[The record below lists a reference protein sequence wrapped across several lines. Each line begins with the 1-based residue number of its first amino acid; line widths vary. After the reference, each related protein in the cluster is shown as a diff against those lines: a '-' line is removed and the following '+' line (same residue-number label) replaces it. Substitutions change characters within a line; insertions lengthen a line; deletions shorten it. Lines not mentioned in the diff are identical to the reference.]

1 MKKIAL
7 SIIITAFFATAS
19 IGTALAEIM
28 LFVGDGCP
36 HCTTVENYI
45 EENNLMDKLPIKI
58 YEVWT
63 NTANQPLFLQ
73 KAQEVGY
80 NGQGVPFMA
89 DGNHYEVGSY
99 PIISYFT
106 KLLEANQPVVET
118 VEEPV
123 EVLEETPSKIT
134 EEDSEELNEIIEDGE
149 KSAVVDPS
157 KLYAA
162 TTESSEKNPLKSPIL
177 YIIIGLILIS
187 IGTKIYLKKRK
198 K

>member
-7 SIIITAFFATAS
+7 SIVITAFFATAS

-28 LFVGDGCP
+28 LFIGDGCP
-36 HCTTVENYI
+36 HCKTVENYI
-45 EENNLMDKLPIKI
+45 EENNLMGKLPIKI

-63 NTANQPLFLQ
+63 NTENQPLFLQ

-80 NGQGVPFMA
+80 NGQGVPFMV

-106 KLLEANQPVVET
+106 KLLEAGQPVVE
-118 VEEPV
+118 P
-123 EVLEETPSKIT
+123 EVLEKTPSKIT
-134 EEDSEELNEIIEDGE
+134 EEDSEELNKIIEEKVEDGE

-157 KLYAA
+157 NVYADA
-162 TTESSEKNPLKSPIL
+162 MESSEKNPLKSPII

-187 IGTKIYLKKRK
+187 IGTKIYFKKRK